1 MICKARGNTGFIF
14 LVYITRIFYKSY
26 NRKNIMEPFR
36 NERRI
41 NMKCFE
47 IIYNGVIN
55 YVWAK
60 TEMEARKQLREQ
72 INNG

>member
-1 MICKARGNTGFIF
+1 
-14 LVYITRIFYKSY
+14 
-26 NRKNIMEPFR
+26 
-36 NERRI
+36 
-41 NMKCFE
+41 MKCFE